1 MTEPFD
7 GEAIARAD
15 REFLDSL
22 SDHPLARRPLYGAP
36 CPPQPDFG
44 PFDPTDENQVAA
56 RRAVFAKIVDW
67 MLVNYAYREG
77 AFMGKGGA
85 ISLVDGEIITLMDLR
100 GRLAP
105 WALLDIG
112 PRGGV
117 KTRSPVEDWLIART
131 RLSIRREEMRP
142 DRPRPTFTENGYAI
156 FNRYRP
162 PTHPTEGGDLA
173 AFDAFF
179 ARLVPDATERAW
191 LWQWLAHKTRRPWIP
206 MIAVI
211 MVAEKFGSGRG
222 TLFEILDLLFG
233 ADYVVPCAYG
243 ELTGTSAGARFN
255 ARLADALLT
264 VVNEAVAE
272 DSEQQAQRRLAYDAL
287 KIAIEPSPTARRRF
301 EAKGQHAYTQRSA
314 MSAIIATNHRD
325 VIKLPADDRRFSV
338 IICGERMTQA
348 EQAAIRNWMAAP
360 ENIGALQRA
369 LMTTPAAPLEAFD
382 PFGEPP
388 PFAGRQ
394 EMIGMA
400 RSRIEDAY
408 ETAIDALEGYPLFT
422 LTQAERLVGW
432 FGRLA
437 GGEDRVRHA
446 IAKRAYRR
454 RERGSPDNRLKYR
467 GRQEIIY
474 ARTEPERRRWRP
486 ADRDMV
492 VAALNRTEEQIIR
505 ITRGEN
511 DALSSLV
518 REREDND

>member
-1 MTEPFD
+1 
-7 GEAIARAD
+7 
-15 REFLDSL
+15 
-22 SDHPLARRPLYGAP
+22 
-36 CPPQPDFG
+36 
-44 PFDPTDENQVAA
+44 
-56 RRAVFAKIVDW
+56 
-67 MLVNYAYREG
+67 
-77 AFMGKGGA
+77 
-85 ISLVDGEIITLMDLR
+85 
-100 GRLAP
+100 
-105 WALLDIG
+105 
-112 PRGGV
+112 
-117 KTRSPVEDWLIART
+117 
-131 RLSIRREEMRP
+131 
-142 DRPRPTFTENGYAI
+142 
-156 FNRYRP
+156 
-162 PTHPTEGGDLA
+162 
-173 AFDAFF
+173 
-179 ARLVPDATERAW
+179 
-191 LWQWLAHKTRRPWIP
+191 
-206 MIAVI
+206 
-211 MVAEKFGSGRG
+211 
-222 TLFEILDLLFG
+222 
-233 ADYVVPCAYG
+233 VPCAYG

-255 ARLADALLT
+255 ARLANALLT

-325 VIKLPADDRRFSV
+325 VIKMPPDDRRFSV
-338 IICGERMTQA
+338 IICGERMTPA
-348 EQAAIRNWMAAP
+348 EQASIRDWMAAP

-408 ETAIDALEGYPLFT
+408 ETAIDALEGCPLFT
-422 LTQAERLVGW
+422 MRQGERLVGW

-446 IAKRAYRR
+446 IAKRAYR
-454 RERGSPDNRLKYR
+454 
-467 GRQEIIY
+467 RQEIIY

>member
-15 REFLDSL
+15 KAFLDSL

-44 PFDPTDENQVAA
+44 PFDPTDRNQAAA
-56 RRAVFAKIVDW
+56 RRAFFAKIVDW

-77 AFMGKGGA
+77 AFMSKGGA
-85 ISLVDGEIITLMDLR
+85 ISLVDGEIIALPDLR
-100 GRLAP
+100 GRMAP

-131 RLSIRREEMRP
+131 RLSIRRDEMRP

-162 PTHPTEGGDLA
+162 PAHPTEGGDLA
-173 AFDAFF
+173 AFNAFF

-191 LWQWLAHKTRRPWIP
+191 LWRWLAYKTRRPWVP

-222 TLFEILDLLFG
+222 ALFEILDLLFG

-243 ELTGTSAGARFN
+243 ELTGTSAAARFN

-325 VIKLPADDRRFSV
+325 VIKLPADDRRFGV

-388 PFAGRQ
+388 PFAGRR

-454 RERGSPDNRLKYR
+454 RERGEPDNRLKYR
-467 GRQEIIY
+467 GRQEIVY

-492 VAALNRTEEQIIR
+492 VAALNRTEEQILR
-505 ITRGEN
+505 ITRSEN
-511 DALSSLV
+511 DALSNFT
-518 REREDND
+518 REREDSD